1 MPYKQ
6 TDLKIMLA
14 LATSPKTYQ
23 QLKTTLQTSDNVLAF
38 NLRKLQ
44 RQGYIKKEPKK
55 RGVYYISPHGD
66 AWLKNRLEIMEL
78 YRIPNGIKVPLV
90 DQILDVPID
99 VYIAATIDIDI
110 KTALFKLAGTLNAI
124 IPTLVQ
130 SFCNEAA
137 RQRGFQDTLNLSP
150 SIAELAATRKKYD
163 FELSITIHYDGHAV
177 LGDVDWQALSKKAE
191 ALNSRVEAGLGILK
205 QNLQNEDFCFKLK
218 QSFIEK
224 FGERYGEEIFAALLE
239 TVRAGE

>member
-1 MPYKQ
+1 
-6 TDLKIMLA
+6 MLA
-14 LATSPKTYQ
+14 LATEPKTYQ

-55 RGVYYISPHGD
+55 RGVYSISPHGD

-99 VYIAATIDIDI
+99 VYIAASDINI
-110 KTALFKLAGTLNAI
+110 KTALFKLADTLNTL

-130 SFCNEAA
+130 AFCDEAA
-137 RQRGFQDTLNLSP
+137 RQKGFQDTLNSSP

-163 FELSITIHYDGHAV
+163 LELSITIHYDGHAV

-224 FGERYGEEIFAALLE
+224 FGEKHGEEMFAALLQ
-239 TVRAGE
+239 TIGK

>member
-1 MPYKQ
+1 
-6 TDLKIMLA
+6 MLA
-14 LATSPKTYQ
+14 LATEPKTYQ

-44 RQGYIKKEPKK
+44 KQGYIKKAPKK

-99 VYIAATIDIDI
+99 VYIAATSINI
-110 KTALFKLAGTLNAI
+110 KTALFKLSGTLNAV

-137 RQRGFQDTLNLSP
+137 RQKGFQDTLNLSP
-150 SIAELAATRKKYD
+150 SIAELAATHKKYD
-163 FELSITIHYDGHAV
+163 LELSITIHFDGHSV
-177 LGDVDWQALSKKAE
+177 LQNVNWEALAAKAE
-191 ALNSRVEAGLGILK
+191 ALDRQVKNGLDIIK
-205 QNLQNEDFCFKLK
+205 RNLQNEDFKAKLR
-218 QSFIEK
+218 QSFMEK
-224 FGERYGEEIFAALLE
+224 FGEKHGEEIFAVLLE
-239 TVRAGE
+239 FLGK